1 MWIKLTGFSG
11 IRKKTDGR
19 FCPDHDELFGIRY
32 LLDCL
37 FREVAQ
43 TLYCT
48 SSFTPGQVRDKRI
61 AENPRPGCLGD
72 LVCQL
77 QTEFAQCH
85 VRHQHN
91 RRFAIGEPV
100 KVRIASVNLDERK
113 MDFDLLSGGST
124 GKRSLRERL
133 QAGDVP
139 APKKPSGKKPAGRG
153 KPAPS
158 TRRRR
163 T

>member
-1 MWIKLTGFSG
+1 MLALGEQCSMTERRADEATRDVTAWLKCEYMQDHVGEEFDGVIAAVTSFGF
-11 IRKKTDGR
+11 
-19 FCPDHDELFGIRY
+19 FVELRDVYVEGLVHISQLRDDYYQFDAMRY
-32 LLDCL
+32 CL
-37 FREVAQ
+37 EGER
-43 TLYCT
+43 T
-48 SSFTPGQVRDKRI
+48 R
-61 AENPRPGCLGD
+61 
-72 LVCQL
+72 
-77 QTEFAQCH
+77 
-85 VRHQHN
+85 